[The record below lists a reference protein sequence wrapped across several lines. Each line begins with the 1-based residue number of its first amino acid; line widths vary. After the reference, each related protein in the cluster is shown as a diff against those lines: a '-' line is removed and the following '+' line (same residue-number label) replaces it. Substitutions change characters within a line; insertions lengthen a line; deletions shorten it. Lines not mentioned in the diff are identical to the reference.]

1 MVLFNNL
8 ILQNW
13 KSIGYKHVHFVPLK
27 KFGVVQPLMEEKPIR
42 KGYTISI
49 SELQL
54 VEMSN
59 AVDSF
64 YFLAK
69 DKHVRKL
76 QSVI

>member
-8 ILQNW
+8 ILQTW
-13 KSIGYKHVHFVPLK
+13 KSSGYKHVHFVPLK
-27 KFGVVQPLMEEKPIR
+27 KFGVVQPLMEEKPIK

-49 SELQL
+49 TELQL
-54 VEMSN
+54 VDMSQ

-69 DKHVRKL
+69 DKHVTRL
-76 QSVI
+76 QSII

>member
-1 MVLFNNL
+1 MVLFNNS

-13 KSIGYKHVHFVPLK
+13 KATGYKHVHFVPLK
-27 KFGVVQPLMEEKPIR
+27 KFGVVQPLMEDKPIR

-54 VEMSN
+54 VEMST

-69 DKHVRKL
+69 DKHVKNL
-76 QSVI
+76 QTA